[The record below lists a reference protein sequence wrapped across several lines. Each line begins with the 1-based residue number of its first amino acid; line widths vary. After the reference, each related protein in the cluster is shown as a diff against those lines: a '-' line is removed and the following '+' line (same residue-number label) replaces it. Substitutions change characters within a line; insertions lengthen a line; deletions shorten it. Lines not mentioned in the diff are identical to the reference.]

1 MPYQS
6 LEEEIDILRGK
17 AEKLRELGM
26 AHQTALSPQ
35 LLEMA
40 ADLEARA
47 DTLVRRLRG
56 FKGDLSA
63 AVDGKPSRSPVIG

>member
-6 LEEEIDILRGK
+6 LEEDVAILRTK
-17 AEKLRELGM
+17 AEKLRELAT
-26 AHQTALSPQ
+26 AHATPLSHQ

-47 DTLVRRLRG
+47 DTLARRLRMFRG
-56 FKGDLSA
+56 QVHD
-63 AVDGKPSRSPVIG
+63 